1 MGVPPTVQPR
11 DANCGQPKKRRGSAE
26 VCRPKSAVKL
36 AVKQPPE
43 HASRRRRN
51 QSCGELP
58 NADRASTRNY
68 RRCSPAAAP
77 ALPSQARCPL
87 SAPPMLPSDAAEPKP
102 PQVAV
107 SATVSNL
114 PSCHHAAAPALPS
127 PARCP
132 LSAPPLLPSM
142 LPNPYRRTRR
152 LCCGLPLCSRPVP
165 RPRRVA
171 RWCAAVAAAHY

>member
-1 MGVPPTVQPR
+1 MMALLPS
-11 DANCGQPKKRRGSAE
+11 SA
-26 VCRPKSAVKL
+26 PAHK
-36 AVKQPPE
+36 
-43 HASRRRRN
+43 ASRQRRSLPSKICRQACREAATRARKSPEAQPELRRTAERRPRKHSKQSPM
-51 QSCGELP
+51 QSCS
-58 NADRASTRNY
+58 R
-68 RRCSPAAAP
+68 P

-127 PARCP
+127 RARCP

-142 LPNPYRRTRR
+142 LPNPYRPTRR
-152 LCCGLPLCSRPVP
+152 LCCRLPLSSRPVP